1 MPTSEQLVMLA
12 MAGCGLGAVVT
23 AWRGLRTG
31 WVPWVTVG
39 VSVASGLAVAA
50 AAVGVLIQGPGEGA
64 QFLRMPQVGFALR
77 LHVDGL
83 SAVFLLLA
91 AGIAIPASVYSV
103 RYLRHYREAAGWRYH
118 PPFLLFLAAM
128 YGLVSTTDMM
138 WFFFIF
144 WQCMTLPGYVLIRY
158 DRERREHRRAASRF
172 LWMMQIACVSTMAG
186 AEILAAGGGAAS
198 GTDGLRYDFS
208 TVSANLSVLLEQRPG
223 LTTLAF
229 GLFLV
234 GFGIKMGMWPFGQ
247 YWLPDAHPAAPSPV
261 SAMLSG
267 VMIKTGVYGLL
278 RYFLWLVPEA
288 ARDQF
293 PLAAWG
299 GWVVLLGTVTLL
311 TGTVQALRQESTKRL
326 LAFHSIGQVGYI
338 LLGVGMAMV
347 LLPRGGRWELLA
359 AFGILGA
366 LLHVWN
372 HGMFKALLF
381 FNAGSMLYVTGTQD
395 LNRLGGLLRI
405 LPWTGVTA
413 LVASLAIAGVPTLNG
428 YVSKWA
434 IYTTAFG
441 AGREVWFLPLC
452 GWVAL
457 FTSALTLASF
467 IKFYG
472 VSFLARPGSWESG
485 AMVRPVG
492 LVGPVGPVGTERSS
506 VVTADVP
513 WLMRAPQLF
522 LAGLC
527 VLFGLMPGLGL
538 GVMVRVL
545 RTSPDGYGEVLAG
558 ALPEGGGWWVWEG
571 PGGVAMIV
579 PVAVAVVLALGL
591 GLAAGIMRL
600 GGARR
605 RADGPWLCGY
615 AVDAPIHHYR
625 AHQFYGELKRWS
637 AWAGGQVPP
646 EQGPPGPKEHP

>member
-1 MPTSEQLVMLA
+1 MPTPEQLVMLA
-12 MAGCGLGAVVT
+12 MVCCGLGAVVT
-23 AWRGLRTG
+23 AWRGSRTG

-39 VSVASGLAVAA
+39 VSVVSGLAVGV
-50 AAVGVLIQGPGEGA
+50 AAVGVLVHGPGEAA
-64 QFLRMPQVGFALR
+64 QFLRLPQVGFALR

-91 AGIAIPASVYSV
+91 AGISIPAAVYSV
-103 RYLRHYREAAGWRYH
+103 PYLRHYGEAAGWRYH

-144 WQCMTLPGYVLIRY
+144 WQCMTLPGYALIRY
-158 DRERREHRRAASRF
+158 DRERLEHRRAARRY
-172 LWMMQIACVSTMAG
+172 LWMMQVACVATMVG
-186 AEILAAGGGAAS
+186 AELLAAGGGSAT
-198 GTDGLRYDFS
+198 GTNGLRYDFG
-208 TVSANLSVLLEQRPG
+208 TVSAHLPELLEQRPG
-223 LTTLAF
+223 WTTLAF

-247 YWLPDAHPAAPSPV
+247 YWLPEAHPAAPSPV

-278 RYFLWLVPEA
+278 RYFLWLVPED
-288 ARDQF
+288 ARDLF
-293 PLAAWG
+293 PLATWG

-326 LAFHSIGQVGYI
+326 LAFSSMGQVGYI
-338 LLGVGMAMV
+338 LLGTGIAMV

-434 IYTTAFG
+434 IYSSAFG
-441 AGREVWFLPLC
+441 AGREVWYLPLC

-457 FTSALTLASF
+457 FTSALTLAVY

-472 VSFLARPGSWESG
+472 VSFLARPGSWELG
-485 AMVRPVG
+485 AIVRPVG
-492 LVGPVGPVGTERSS
+492 LVGPVGTERSS
-506 VVTADVP
+506 VVAADVP

-527 VLFGLMPGLGL
+527 VLFGLIPGLGL
-538 GVMVRVL
+538 GVMVRAL
-545 RTSPDGYGEVLAG
+545 RTSPEGYGAVLAG
-558 ALPEGGGWWVWEG
+558 ALPEGNGLWVWEG
-571 PGGVAMIV
+571 PGSASLMA
-579 PVAVAVVLALGL
+579 PLAVAVVLVLGL
-591 GLAAGIMRL
+591 GLAVGLMRI
-600 GGARR
+600 GGSRR
-605 RADGPWLCGY
+605 RTDTPWLCGY

-637 AWAGGQVPP
+637 AWAGGQEPR
-646 EQGPPGPKEHP
+646 EKGPGPSKEHP